1 LESKKLPPLSAEKAE
16 PLCWA
21 GWAEGRGDVKEPR
34 LEKASFWAGFGDGAL
49 AKLRLLKAS
58 FIPPMEPCIWLM
70 PGEGIPPIDPDGAW
84 EIC

>member
-16 PLCWA
+16 PPVWA
-21 GWAEGRGDVKEPR
+21 AGRGDVKEPR

-70 PGEGIPPIDPDGAW
+70 PGECIPPIDPDGAC
-84 EIC
+84 ETC